1 MADQVKQL
9 AFKQFTASE
18 LVAGSAANVLTTDA
32 STHYVIKSIEA
43 TQGDNDSAVIATATL
58 GLTAGLGTGQYAS
71 LGTVA
76 KKDRVGLGGG
86 SAIMDASSTLT
97 IRPTATTIDFLDV
110 KAHSQLETTGG
121 TPSGNY
127 VTAIDPTVNGKE
139 EPTLHT
145 ETTVNK
151 TGTTYSGSAAASG
164 YDSLQ
169 GYPSGNYRIY
179 HTNANGVNLI
189 LNFQGGTTSGVAFA
203 VWNADDGTNYG
214 YYNSS
219 YDRAIFDGKRYIFW
233 AYVDGQ
239 TNMRIRWYDL
249 DESTTNLAAANT
261 TGGGS
266 GNNFYHGQT
275 AGISSGF
282 QSRTSYDNILNA
294 FYQNRHTNNKRYF
307 TGFSGSN
314 NRFWLVELP
323 DTLTNDASTTPAP
336 KWIYL
341 SSPSASSSGATDP
354 FGTNSNSYNLVYLIK
369 NYATATTET
378 QLQLTYDPVISRYM
392 LWYSKD
398 NNLWYAFSF
407 TQADIDGTSQ
417 GGLLSPTGSD
427 GIRTIA
433 QANASKINI
442 DSNVTVNGGSNNLV
456 INVGSASAAVAN
468 LSGVHAGESPSEDVS
483 PCYIDGANFYF
494 RDNSTGATAQ
504 KVVKLDM
511 SDVKPANVT
520 NLMPN
525 TTIPS
530 NVLRHNIFVSIAA
543 PNSTTIASRTYTKA
557 PSLKV
562 RVSGILS
569 DQ

>member
-9 AFKQFTASE
+9 AFKQFTTSE
-18 LVAGSAANVLTTDA
+18 LQAGSAANVLTTDA
-32 STHYVIKSIEA
+32 STHYVIKGIEA
-43 TQGDNDSAVIATATL
+43 TQGDNDSAVVATATL
-58 GLTAGLGTGQYAS
+58 GLTAGLAAGQYAS

-76 KKDRVGLGGG
+76 KKDRVGLSG

-97 IRPTATTIDFLDV
+97 IRPTATTISFIDV

-139 EPTLHT
+139 EPTLHA
-145 ETTVNK
+145 ETTVDK
-151 TGTTYSGSAAASG
+151 TGTTYSGS
-164 YDSLQ
+164 YDSLPS
-169 GYPSGNYRIY
+169 YPSGNYRIY

-189 LNFQGGTTSGVAFA
+189 LNFQGGTTSGVAFG
-203 VWNADDGTNYG
+203 VWNADTGAQYG

-261 TGGGS
+261 TGGGN

-282 QSRTSYDNILNA
+282 QSRSSYDNLLNA
-294 FYQNRHTNNKRYF
+294 FYQNRHTNNKRYWA
-307 TGFSGSN
+307 GFSQGN
-314 NRFWLVELP
+314 NRSWLVEFP

-341 SSPSASSSGATDP
+341 SSTSSSSSGATDP
-354 FGTNSNSYNLVYLIK
+354 FGTNTSSWNLVYLAQV
-369 NYATATTET
+369 YATATTET

-398 NNLWYAFSF
+398 NNNWYPFSF

-427 GIRTIA
+427 GIRGIA

-442 DSNVTVNGGSNNLV
+442 DPNVAENAGSNNMYVRLGGPTHG
-456 INVGSASAAVAN
+456 VGAVA
-468 LSGVHAGESPSEDVS
+468 GVNAGQSPSQDVS
-483 PCYIDGANFYF
+483 PIYIDGADFYF
-494 RDNSTGATAQ
+494 RDNSTGTTAQ

-511 SDVKPANVT
+511 SDVNPANVT

-530 NVLRHNIFVSIAA
+530 NVLRHNIFVSITA
-543 PNSTTIASRTYTKA
+543 PNSTQTANRTYTKA

>member
-9 AFKQFTASE
+9 AFKDFTTSE
-18 LVAGSAANVLTTDA
+18 LQAGTAANVLTTDA
-32 STHYVIKSIEA
+32 STHYVIKGIEA
-43 TQGDNDSAVIATATL
+43 TQGDNDSAVNATATL
-58 GLTAGLGTGQYAS
+58 GLTAGLATGQYTS

-76 KKDRVGLGGG
+76 KANRVGLSG
-86 SAIMDASSTLT
+86 SAIMDSSSTLT
-97 IRPTATTIDFLDV
+97 IRPSATTISFIDV
-110 KAHSQLETTGG
+110 KAHSQLESSGG

-127 VTAIDPTVNGKE
+127 VTAVDPTVNGKE

-151 TGTTYSGSAAASG
+151 TGTTYSGS
-164 YDSLQ
+164 YDSIP

-189 LNFQGGTTSGVAFA
+189 INFVGGSSSGAAFGI
-203 VWNADDGTNYG
+203 WNADSGTQYG
-214 YYNSS
+214 YYNDS
-219 YDRAIFDGKRYIFW
+219 YDRPIFDGKRYIFW
-233 AYVDGQ
+233 IDMSGNTATQ
-239 TNMRIRWYDL
+239 IRMRWYDL
-249 DESTTNLAAANT
+249 DESTTNLTAANT
-261 TGGGS
+261 TGGGN
-266 GNNFYHGQT
+266 GTNFWHGQT
-275 AGISSGF
+275 AYLPGSIAS
-282 QSRTSYDNILNA
+282 SRTSYDNMLNA

-341 SSPSASSSGATDP
+341 SGTGSSSSGATDP
-354 FGTNSNSYNLVYLIK
+354 FGTNTSSWNLVYLIK
-369 NYATATTET
+369 SYATPTVET
-378 QLQLTYDPVISRYM
+378 QLQLTYDPVVSRYM

-398 NNLWYAFSF
+398 NNEWYPFSF

-417 GGLLSPTGSD
+417 GGLLSPFGSE

-442 DSNVTVNGGSNNLV
+442 DSNVTENGGSNNLFLRM
-456 INVGSASAAVAN
+456 GSPT
-468 LSGVHAGESPSEDVS
+468 SGVGPTAGGVNAGNSPSEDVS
-483 PCYIDGANFYF
+483 PIYIDGANFYF
-494 RDNSTGATAQ
+494 RDNSTGPTAQ

-530 NVLRHNIFVSIAA
+530 NVLRHNIFVSIAS
-543 PNSTTIASRTYTKA
+543 PNSTTIASRAYTKA